1 MKALVVSGGE
11 EPSSQEL
18 TKYANLSDIIIGVD
32 KGCQYLYDNN
42 IVPDFIVGDFDSS
55 NIDVINYFD
64 KKGSKKY
71 QFKPEK
77 DSTDSDIAFSLL
89 LDMKV
94 DEVFFLGAMGKR
106 FDHTMGNIGLL
117 LKALDENIDSSI
129 IDNNNLITLINK
141 SSRLKKIEEYKYIS
155 FLAYNSNIEEFTI
168 KNAKY
173 NLINYNLKVGDNR
186 TISNEFKN
194 DYIDISFKSGIILV
208 IYSKDSNV

>member
-71 QFKPEK
+71 QFK
-77 DSTDSDIAFSLL
+77 
-89 LDMKV
+89 
-94 DEVFFLGAMGKR
+94 
-106 FDHTMGNIGLL
+106 H
-117 LKALDENIDSSI
+117 
-129 IDNNNLITLINK
+129 
-141 SSRLKKIEEYKYIS
+141 
-155 FLAYNSNIEEFTI
+155 
-168 KNAKY
+168 
-173 NLINYNLKVGDNR
+173 
-186 TISNEFKN
+186 
-194 DYIDISFKSGIILV
+194 
-208 IYSKDSNV
+208 